1 MGSVGSRIKEIRG
14 EMQQAELAE
23 KLDIHKNTMANY
35 ERGGRFP
42 DVNILLKMLDVFPDI
57 APGWLL
63 TGEGSKYK
71 SEPAREGF
79 VMFSE
84 MQTNADHG
92 RQIEGKQV
100 VDFISFKEE
109 WLQSVLRVPKNHLTL
124 LTVRGDS
131 MSPTLN
137 DGDIVLVDVRGTK
150 VVDSAL
156 YVLEMEDSFLVK
168 RIQKKLDGSVVIKNE
183 NPLYEAEDIPSNKVP
198 SLKVAGRVVWYGKRV

>member
-1 MGSVGSRIKEIRG
+1 MESVGSRIREIRG

-23 KLDIHKNTMANY
+23 KLNIHKNTMANY
-35 ERGGRFP
+35 ERGERFP
-42 DVNILLKMLDVFPDI
+42 DVNVLLKILDVFPDI

-63 TGEGSKYK
+63 TGDGSKRK
-71 SEPAREGF
+71 SEPVREGF

-84 MQTNADHG
+84 MQIDVDHG
-92 RQIEGKQV
+92 CQIEGKQV

-137 DGDIVLVDVRGTK
+137 DGDIVLVDVRAARVT
-150 VVDSAL
+150 DSAL

-183 NPLYEAEDIPSNKVP
+183 NPLYEAENLPRDKVP
-198 SLKVAGRVVWYGKRV
+198 SLKVAGRIVWYGKRI